1 MQSVY
6 EESGR
11 NFIEMRPRV
20 PASKHDAQ
28 RCRHSCCIGWE
39 IEYSQENLGARFDA
53 LC

>member
-1 MQSVY
+1 MQCVY
-6 EESGR
+6 PNDCPKLR
-11 NFIEMRPRV
+11 CL
-20 PASKHDAQ
+20 AQ

>member
-1 MQSVY
+1 MQYVY
-6 EESGR
+6 PDYYPK
-11 NFIEMRPRV
+11 F
-20 PASKHDAQ
+20 HCLAQ